1 MTSSEVF
8 ASSNIRSTLDKVFK
22 DWTGLFTAKMSNNA
36 LLFTHKGVFA
46 KVSKLV
52 WDPDSVIQ
60 GSSDLEFITW
70 LVHSGDDRTMANITT
85 KAGGLQDNRKFLKT
99 VITMYA
105 R

>member
-1 MTSSEVF
+1 
-8 ASSNIRSTLDKVFK
+8 
-22 DWTGLFTAKMSNNA
+22 MSNNA
-36 LLFTHKGVFA
+36 PLFTHKGVFA

-70 LVHSGDDRTMANITT
+70 LVRSGDDRTMANITT

-99 VITMYA
+99 VINMYA